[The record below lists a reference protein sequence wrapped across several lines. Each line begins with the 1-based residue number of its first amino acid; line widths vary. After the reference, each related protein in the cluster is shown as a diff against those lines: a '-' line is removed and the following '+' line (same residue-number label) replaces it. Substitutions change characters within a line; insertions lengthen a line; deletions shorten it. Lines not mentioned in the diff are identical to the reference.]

1 MNNRVTHLE
10 ESLHNCSYMNS
21 RELWPLLCTG
31 TGMQFPQVIIPA
43 WRFLFLQVLAW
54 TGLRGPSAAYYMYK
68 YEPDMHRK
76 YQVLS
81 QDAG

>member
-21 RELWPLLCTG
+21 RELWPLLC

-54 TGLRGPSAAYYMYK
+54 TGLRGPSAAYYIYK